1 MSLPDMTNWSEE
13 AKQKA
18 FNALEER
25 DKLYGWDKENND
37 LAYVGKVDS
46 YGHVYDEEDLSRD
59 SQGL

>member
-1 MSLPDMTNWSEE
+1 MSLPDMRNWSEE

-18 FNALEER
+18 FDALEER
-25 DKLYGWDKENND
+25 DKLYGWDKENNN

-59 SQGL
+59 SQEL